1 MKMINKKNIKT
12 FSFAILF
19 TLFIFTGIPVIAAPS
34 QPAIVKDKKEV
45 KAEKPVKQSLNLNL
59 EKKEQANPPEIKQIK
74 DVKKEKNP
82 YADAEI
88 TIKVFPASNK
98 TFGYDIILNNRPF
111 IHQPHVP
118 GMSGNDGF
126 ADMEK
131 AQKVAEFVVKKI
143 KNNEMPPTVTMDDLN
158 RMGVLR

>member
-1 MKMINKKNIKT
+1 MMTNKKSITT
-12 FSFAILF
+12 FSLLILS
-19 TLFIFTGIPVIAAPS
+19 TLFIITGIPVIAAPS
-34 QPAIVKDKKEV
+34 QPAAVKDKKEV
-45 KAEKPVKQSLNLNL
+45 KEGKPVKQFLNVNL

-74 DVKKEKNP
+74 DVKKEKSS

-88 TIKVFPASNK
+88 TIRIIPASKK
-98 TFGYDIILNNRPF
+98 TFGYDIIMNNRLF